1 MIAYFWKML
10 FSQVVGQS
18 ELKKKLHD
26 SVTNGRVAHA
36 QMLVGSVGSGSLPL
50 ALAFAQYLACK
61 HRAETDSCG
70 KCDSCVRYAKLE
82 HPDLQLIFPKNNKST
97 PKLPSK
103 NFLTEWRKA
112 VLANPYLN
120 LNDWLKEVGIDNMQ
134 GIIHVGD
141 SREVLQNLSYK
152 AYEADYRVVLI
163 WLAEHMNT
171 AAANKL
177 LKILEEPPERT
188 VFLLV
193 AESTENML
201 QTILSRVQ
209 MHRLGRLS
217 EAEIA
222 TALSA
227 ESDELDQIEKFAH
240 LADGD
245 LNLAKHLIEDQT
257 SITNSINFFIRWMR
271 ACYGVQMDTIQGL
284 CEEFN
289 SLGREQQ
296 KALLTQSSAILRK
309 VLMYRTLPDMEGKLL
324 KEELDFVHK
333 FSRFIAVENSA
344 KMLEALNDANY
355 HIERNANARITFTDL
370 SFKLS
375 DLVLS
380 EAMK

>member
-1 MIAYFWKML
+1 ML

-18 ELKKKLHD
+18 ELKKKLRD

-36 QMLVGSVGSGSLPL
+36 QMLVGPVGAGSLPI
-50 ALAFAQYLACK
+50 ALAFAQYLACTD
-61 HRAETDSCG
+61 RNESDSCG
-70 KCDSCVRYAKLE
+70 KCASCVRYAKLE
-82 HPDLQLIFPKNNKST
+82 HPDLQLIFPKNKT
-97 PKLPSK
+97 AKVDHK
-103 NFLTEWRKA
+103 NFSSKDFLPDWRKA
-112 VLANPYLN
+112 ILANPYLS
-120 LNDWLKEVGIDNMQ
+120 LNDWLKGLGIDNKQ
-134 GIIHVGD
+134 GSINVDD

-163 WLAEHMNT
+163 WLAEHLN
-171 AAANKL
+171 ASAANKL

-217 EAEIA
+217 EKEISA
-222 TALSA
+222 SLSSA
-227 ESDELDQIEKFAH
+227 SDDVEQMEKLAH

-245 LNLAKHLIEDQT
+245 LNLARHLLDDQAT
-257 SITNSINFFIRWMR
+257 ISASINFFIRWMR
-271 ACYGVQMDTIQGL
+271 ACFVLNLEILQELT
-284 CEEFN
+284 EEFN

-296 KALLTQSSAILRK
+296 KALLAQSETILRK
-309 VLMYRTLPDMEGKLL
+309 VLMYRTLPDTKDKLL

-333 FSRFIAVENSA
+333 FSRFIEIENTA
-344 KMLEALNDANY
+344 IMLEALNEAHY

-370 SFKLS
+370 SFQMS
-375 DLVLS
+375 DGLMS
-380 EAMK
+380 QAMN